1 MELFCSL
8 CATSFIDYL
17 EDFNLERHKILLRE
31 DPYEIGHRY
40 FQHQIDQWINFNGGI
55 SYKKEISPQVWVI
68 WYSLLRIFVLCR
80 LLVWCHVLVIFNAQC
95 PSALVEWLGEEGYEV
110 DGLLSNYWWWISIAQ
125 TELLSLQ
132 VWIAKRSKV
141 GQWIYSNH
149 AFVYKKNVYLDDE
162 LLHIPL
168 IKLS

>member
-1 MELFCSL
+1 MFFSRWLLCISVPFFSFSKMSGKRKEKGSWDILPFLFFCL
-8 CATSFIDYL
+8 FV
-17 EDFNLERHKILLRE
+17 F
-31 DPYEIGHRY
+31 
-40 FQHQIDQWINFNGGI
+40 DQWINFNGGI

-80 LLVWCHVLVIFNAQC
+80 LLVWCHVLVIFNVQC